1 MCLPTF
7 HQICPKSISVYTQF
21 SQKSNCE
28 SILPRL
34 SNGCKGYGLQDPLQ
48 ALASHL
54 LIEFLFFENAK
65 KYYENEVAPKRSTE
79 KKRSLLA
86 PRRFAFSQ
94 LGSSEVAMN
103 TTSWPA
109 LLYLN
114 LYVGLL

>member
-65 KYYENEVAPKRSTE
+65 KM
-79 KKRSLLA
+79 L
-86 PRRFAFSQ
+86 
-94 LGSSEVAMN
+94 
-103 TTSWPA
+103 
-109 LLYLN
+109 
-114 LYVGLL
+114 